1 MTVYRRWWFW
11 AVAAT
16 VFCAI
21 VLVVGLRVRQA
32 RVAGDP
38 SFRTVAV
45 VALARDGAQHPLS
58 KEQIRAIVPLLRSLK
73 DLAPDERQAT
83 QAVVSEI
90 LNTLTPEQR
99 AELRTRR
106 ALALGRRTSR
116 PGSGGQGFGGGG
128 FTRGGGN
135 GAGSPN
141 RLQART
147 RMLDRAI
154 AVLEERAKE

>member
-11 AVAAT
+11 AVAAA

-21 VLVVGLRVRQA
+21 VLVVGLRVRQT

-38 SFRTVAV
+38 SYRALAV

-58 KEQIRAIVPLLRSLK
+58 KDQIRAIVPLLRSLK

-83 QAVVSEI
+83 QAVVGEI

-99 AELRTRR
+99 AELRARR
-106 ALALGRRTSR
+106 AVALGRRSSR
-116 PGSGGQGFGGGG
+116 PGSGGPGLAGGRFPGGGD
-128 FTRGGGN
+128 
-135 GAGSPN
+135 GSGQPN
-141 RLQART
+141 RLQARA

-154 AVLEERAKE
+154 AVLEERAKQ